1 MQTDQTRLRDI
12 LAAGH
17 PDDALVGVTIGTL
30 KGLVEKNP
38 AAADLAATPYVGTVM
53 GAAA

>member
-1 MQTDQTRLRDI
+1 MQTDQIRLRDI

-17 PDDALVGVTIGTL
+17 PDHAIVGVPIGTL
-30 KGLVEKNP
+30 KAMIANHP
-38 AAADLAATPYVGTVM
+38 AAADLAATPYVGTVQ